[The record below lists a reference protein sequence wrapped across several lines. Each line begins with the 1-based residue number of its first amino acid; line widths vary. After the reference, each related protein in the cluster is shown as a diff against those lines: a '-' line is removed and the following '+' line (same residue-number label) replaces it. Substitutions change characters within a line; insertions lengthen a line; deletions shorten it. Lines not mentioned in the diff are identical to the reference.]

1 MFRVIIFSWSGIT
14 HKIFYDHVLYYMYVR
29 CMLSMI
35 PLSSDGGDG
44 GEEAISRGDGV
55 PGVRGGVPQQNP
67 DRDLPAG

>member
-1 MFRVIIFSWSGIT
+1 
-14 HKIFYDHVLYYMYVR
+14 MYVR